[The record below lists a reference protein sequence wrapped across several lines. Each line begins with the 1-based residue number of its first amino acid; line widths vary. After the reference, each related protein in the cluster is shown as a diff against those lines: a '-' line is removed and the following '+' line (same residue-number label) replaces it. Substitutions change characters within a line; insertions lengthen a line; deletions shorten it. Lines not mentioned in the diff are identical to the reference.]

1 LTRKDHRG
9 SVTGAALLFAAMLPL
24 VGCGEKPATADDA
37 APGAV
42 LPAGAAADGLVVT
55 FGTEP
60 NPPEK
65 GDNRILVTVRRSDGS
80 PVTAGTVTA
89 VFSMPAMPSMN
100 MPAMRRDTPLR
111 HEGEGRYRGTGQLS
125 MAGTWNVAVDV
136 AVDAKPIATRHT
148 SIVAKE

>member
-1 LTRKDHRG
+1 MTPRYRRL
-9 SVTGAALLFAAMLPL
+9 VTSAAMLFVAVMPL
-24 VGCGEKPATADDA
+24 VGCGGQSTTPAADA
-37 APGAV
+37 TPGAV
-42 LPAGAAADGLVVT
+42 IPPGAAADGLVVT

-65 GDNRILVTVRRSDGS
+65 GDNRVLLTVRRSDGS

-100 MPAMRRDTPLR
+100 MPAMRSDAALR
-111 HEGEGRYRGTGQLS
+111 HEGEGRYRGTAQLS
-125 MAGTWNVAVDV
+125 MAGTWNVSVDV